1 METKKTTK
9 KRRKYDADFKAEVLK
24 MLASGQTAAQISEKL
39 GMGENLIYRWKKE
52 TAGQKVDKAT
62 PLSTETAPL
71 LERIESLQKELKRAE
86 TERDILKKAVA
97 IFSTSP

>member
-1 METKKTTK
+1 METKKTVK

-24 MLASGQTAAQISEKL
+24 MLACGQSATRISEKL

-52 TAGQKVDKAT
+52 ANGQKTEKAM
-62 PLSTETAPL
+62 PLEVTPL
-71 LERIESLQKELKRAE
+71 LERIESLQKELKKAE